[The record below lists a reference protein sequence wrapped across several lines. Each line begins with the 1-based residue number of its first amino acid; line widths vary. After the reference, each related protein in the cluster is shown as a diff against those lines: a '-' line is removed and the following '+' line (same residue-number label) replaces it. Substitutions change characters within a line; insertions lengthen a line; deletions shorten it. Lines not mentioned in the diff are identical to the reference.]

1 MTELNDNQIEVNGA
15 MKRASGWGGT
25 ILYYLAS
32 LRFALGVVFLIALAC
47 ITGTLIPQGSQVEQY
62 LERHP
67 GGQGWIKVADTL
79 GFTHVF
85 YSWWFIALLFLLA
98 TSLVVCTQRRFMTMI
113 QTTGAVRVRVAGSF
127 ISHVSLLLIFAGGV
141 VRAVWSEKGVIG
153 FREGEAVSHI
163 SGSDQPMH
171 LPFEIRLDKFE
182 LEHYATP
189 SASGKGQMD
198 LLLARWTGSREET
211 AIPVELQAGD
221 TLIPAGGASPE
232 SPALHVTVE
241 RILPDFIVDTGTGEA
256 RSRSEQ
262 PNNPAIQ
269 LAVSGGGHTNR
280 MWVFAR
286 FPDMTTPV
294 GGQDGGPV
302 PLQFRYIVNPARMA
316 AAVEGAPIKAY
327 KSTVEIIEGGKSVLT
342 NTIAVNSP
350 LAYGGFTFYQ
360 LSYNPED
367 LHWTLLQVVRDP
379 SVPIVYGGF
388 LLMMIGLT
396 IVFCVGPY
404 LDDQRKKRSGA
415 VS

>member
-1 MTELNDNQIEVNGA
+1 MSEPSDSQKDAGDSVSRIP
-15 MKRASGWGGT
+15 GGVGM
-25 ILYYLAS
+25 ILSTLSS

-47 ITGTLIPQGSQVEQY
+47 IAGTLIPQGAQVAQY

-67 GGQGWIKVADTL
+67 GGQGWIRVSDAL

-98 TSLVVCTQRRFMTMI
+98 ASLTVCTQRRFMTMR
-113 QTTGAVRVRVAGSF
+113 QTVGAVRIRVAGSF
-127 ISHVSLLLIFAGGV
+127 ISHVSLLIIFAGGV

-153 FREGEAVSHI
+153 FREGEAVSHV

-171 LPFEIRLDKFE
+171 LPFAIRLDTFE

-189 SASGKGQMD
+189 QASGKGQMD
-198 LLLARWTGSREET
+198 LLLARWPGSKAET
-211 AIPVELQAGD
+211 AIPVELLAGG
-221 TLIPAGGASPE
+221 TLVPPGGASPE

-241 RILPDFIVDTGTGEA
+241 RILPDFVVDTGTGEA

-262 PNNPAIQ
+262 PNNPALQ
-269 LAVSGGGHTNR
+269 LAIAGAGHTNR
-280 MWVFAR
+280 LWVFAR

-302 PLQFRYIVNPARMA
+302 SLQFRYIVNPARLA

-342 NTIAVNSP
+342 NTIAVNAP
-350 LAYGGFTFYQ
+350 LTYRGFTFYQ

-367 LHWTLLQVVRDP
+367 LRWTLLQVVRDP

-404 LDDQRKKRSGA
+404 LDDQRRKRSGA

>member
-1 MTELNDNQIEVNGA
+1 MSEPSDNPVETGDSL
-15 MKRASGWGGT
+15 KRLPGVVGT
-25 ILYYLAS
+25 ILYYLSS

-47 ITGTLIPQGSQVEQY
+47 IAGTLIPQGAQVDPY
-62 LERHP
+62 LARHP
-67 GGQGWIKVADTL
+67 GGHGWIRIADAL

-85 YSWWFIALLFLLA
+85 YSWWFIALLFVLA
-98 TSLVVCTQRRFMTMI
+98 ASLVVCTQRRFMTMR
-113 QTTGAVRVRVAGSF
+113 QTTGAVRIRVAGSF
-127 ISHVSLLLIFAGGV
+127 VSHVSLLLIFAGGV

-153 FREGEAVSHI
+153 FREGEVVSHV
-163 SGSDQPMH
+163 SGSDQSMH
-171 LPFEIRLDKFE
+171 LPFALKLDKFE
-182 LEHYATP
+182 LEHYPTP
-189 SASGKGQMD
+189 QASGKGQMD
-198 LLLARWTGSREET
+198 LLFARGPGFKAEL
-211 AIPVELQAGD
+211 AIPVELNAGD
-221 TLIPAGGASPE
+221 TLIPDGGATPE
-232 SPALHVTVE
+232 SPALRITVE
-241 RILPDFIVDTGTGEA
+241 RILPDFVVDTGSGEA

-262 PNNPAIQ
+262 PNNPALQ
-269 LAVSGGGHTNR
+269 LAVTGGGHTNR
-280 MWVFAR
+280 LWVFAR

-302 PLQFRYIVNPARMA
+302 PLQFRYILNPARMA
-316 AAVEGAPIKAY
+316 AATAGAPIKAY

-342 NTIAVNSP
+342 NTIAVNAP
-350 LAYGGFTFYQ
+350 LTYQGYTFYQ

-367 LHWTLLQVVRDP
+367 LSWTLLQVVRDP